1 MKKIFYLL
9 FVAMLFSCTTTKKY
23 GDLIRYVNENKASEL
38 FYLIDN
44 TTPARMKRIIN
55 RQDASG
61 RTLLH
66 TAVLLE
72 SPEIVEKLLSAGADK
87 TIPDNSKKTAV
98 DYAESSRNEKIRLL
112 FGFPKEQP
120 VNPQV
125 AEPKKLAETQIVK
138 PEKPLDISGNKPG
151 QKIEPLNKKV
161 EKSQNHA
168 QAITVTQDVYSYNV
182 ILGVPDSEFLK
193 AVKNQDYDAVN
204 KLLKSGENVNEKD
217 INGNN
222 ALFYA
227 LATGNNAI
235 INLLLSYGVNTNY
248 KNIHGQLSL
257 LYAVDRGDISII
269 KALLAAGANINQKD
283 TAGINAVMIAV
294 FRHDADLLKFLHI
307 NGAYLTGGDS
317 FGNTL
322 LHIAIKNEDIAIVK
336 YLLENDCDVYA
347 PNDKGVKPLTLL
359 KNAKR
364 IEFQNMAKN
373 YE

>member
-1 MKKIFYLL
+1 
-9 FVAMLFSCTTTKKY
+9 MLFSCATTKKY
-23 GDLIRYVNENKASEL
+23 GDLIRYVNENKALEL
-38 FYLIDN
+38 SYLIDN

-98 DYAESSRNEKIRLL
+98 DYAEHSRNEKIRLL

-120 VNPQV
+120 INPQV
-125 AEPKKLAETQIVK
+125 AEPKKMAETQIIK
-138 PEKPLDISGNKPG
+138 PEK
-151 QKIEPLNKKV
+151 KIEPPNKKT
-161 EKSQNHA
+161 EKPQPA
-168 QAITVTQDVYSYNV
+168 VPPVTVTQDIYSYNV
-182 ILGVPDSEFLK
+182 ILGTPDSEFLK
-193 AVKNQDYDAVN
+193 AVKNQDYGAVN
-204 KLLKSGENVNEKD
+204 KLLKSGKNVNEKD

-227 LATGNNAI
+227 LASGNNAI

-307 NGAYLTGGDS
+307 NGAYLTGSDS

-336 YLLENDCDVYA
+336 YLLGNDCDVYA

>member
-9 FVAMLFSCTTTKKY
+9 FVAMLFSCATTKKY
-23 GDLIRYVNENKASEL
+23 GDLIRYVNENKALEL
-38 FYLIDN
+38 SYLIDN

-87 TIPDNSKKTAV
+87 TIPDNSKKTAA
-98 DYAESSRNEKIRLL
+98 DYAKSSRNEKIRLL

-120 VNPQV
+120 IKPQI
-125 AEPKKLAETQIVK
+125 AEPKKMAETPIIK
-138 PEKPLDISGNKPG
+138 PEK
-151 QKIEPLNKKV
+151 KIEPPNKKT
-161 EKSQNHA
+161 EKPQPA
-168 QAITVTQDVYSYNV
+168 VPPVTVTQDAHSYNV

-193 AVKNQDYDAVN
+193 AVKNQDFKTV
-204 KLLKSGENVNEKD
+204 KELLENGKNVNEAD

-227 LATGNNAI
+227 LVNRNNPI
-235 INLLLSYGVNTNY
+235 LNLLLSYGINPNY
-248 KNIHGQLSL
+248 PNVHGQLPL
-257 LYAVDRGDISII
+257 LYAVNKSDRSSITAI
-269 KALLAAGANINQKD
+269 LDSGANINQQD
-283 TAGINAVMIAV
+283 TMGINAVMLAV
-294 FRHDADLLKFLHI
+294 FSHNVSMLKFLHAK
-307 NGAYLTGGDS
+307 GASLTGEDA

-322 LHIAIKNEDIAIVK
+322 LHIAIKNGDLDITR
-336 YLLENDCDVYA
+336 YLLENGCDVYA
-347 PNDKGVKPLTLL
+347 PNDKNITPLTLL

>member
-1 MKKIFYLL
+1 
-9 FVAMLFSCTTTKKY
+9 MLFSCATTKKY
-23 GDLIRYVNENKASEL
+23 GELIRYVNENKASEL

-98 DYAESSRNEKIRLL
+98 HYAENSRNEKIRLL

-120 VNPQV
+120 IKPQI
-125 AEPKKLAETQIVK
+125 AEPKKTVETPIIQ
-138 PEKPLDISGNKPG
+138 PEKPLDIPGNKPE
-151 QKIEPLNKKV
+151 QKIESSNKKA
-161 EKSQNHA
+161 EKSQPA
-168 QAITVTQDVYSYNV
+168 VPSVTVTQDTHSYNV

-193 AVKNQDYDAVN
+193 AVKNQDFKAV
-204 KLLKSGENVNEKD
+204 KELLENGKNVNEAD

-227 LATGNNAI
+227 LVNRNNPI
-235 INLLLSYGVNTNY
+235 LNLLLSYGINPNY
-248 KNIHGQLSL
+248 PNVHGQLPL
-257 LYAVDRGDISII
+257 LYAVNKSDRSSITAI
-269 KALLAAGANINQKD
+269 LDSGANINQQD
-283 TAGINAVMIAV
+283 TMGINAVMLAV
-294 FRHDADLLKFLHI
+294 FSHNVSMLKFLHAK
-307 NGAYLTGGDS
+307 GASLTGEDA

-322 LHIAIKNEDIAIVK
+322 LHIAIKNGDLDITR
-336 YLLENDCDVYA
+336 YLLENGCDVYA